1 MALLNIKPSKKIT
14 FTCTIEESTM
24 LLVDH
29 YAAFLH
35 RSGDGVID
43 AALEHVFNLDKEF
56 QQYLTKHKDA
66 PAPSS
71 LRAVKKTSS
80 ASIGLRR
87 GRKPTLAIA
96 N

>member
-1 MALLNIKPSKKIT
+1 MALLNIKPSNKIT
-14 FTCTIEESTM
+14 FTCSIEESTM

-29 YAAFLH
+29 YAAFLQ

-43 AALEHVFNLDKEF
+43 AALEHVFQIDKDF
-56 QQYLTKHKDA
+56 QQYLAKHKDI

-71 LRAVKKTSS
+71 LRVAKKTTGAPISS
-80 ASIGLRR
+80 KR